1 MSSSRILPLYAPEDG
16 VPEDRRRPLFRYIRG
31 SSSDKAARLLRL
43 KITDKH
49 LQGVART
56 WRALHRKARSARA
69 RKKIATLLRH
79 IRADRLWVRQLLAD
93 LRQS

>member
-16 VPEDRRRPLFRYIRG
+16 VPDDRRRPLFRYIRG

-49 LQGVART
+49 LQGVARA
-56 WRALHRKARSARA
+56 WRALRRKARSARA
-69 RKKIATLLRH
+69 RKKAATLLRH
-79 IRADRLWVRQLLAD
+79 IRADRLWVRRQLAD